1 MRPGCWQSSS
11 PITQCLQ
18 TANAQY
24 FSTLFMPGIIV
35 LHKSREF
42 HCYTDLPQ
50 DEGSKCQQL
59 SITNLLFLNLFLIR
73 THFQYWSGVLARIE
87 AIFILVHGGGG
98 ESTPTPEPWRRAPP
112 RGERSEAHP
121 WVPVGGERKGIWR
134 EAQCPS
140 LWAPPAWLPWVLI
153 HCIGSSPKGRV
164 LFQETLS
171 KGMPRE
177 VSSLHSRLIAQESP
191 DDCG

>member
-1 MRPGCWQSSS
+1 MRPGCWERSS

-24 FSTLFMPGIIV
+24 FSTLFIPGIIV
-35 LHKSREF
+35 LCKSREF

-50 DEGSKCQQL
+50 DEGSKCQQP
-59 SITNLLFLNLFLIR
+59 SRTNLLFLNLFLIR

-87 AIFILVHGGGG
+87 AIFILVHGGRVPRPPSPG
-98 ESTPTPEPWRRAPP
+98 EEAPP

-140 LWAPPAWLPWVLI
+140 LWVPPAWLPWALI
-153 HCIGSSPKGRV
+153 HCIGSNPKGRV

-171 KGMPRE
+171 KDMPSE
-177 VSSLHSRLIAQESP
+177 VSSLHLRLIAQESS
-191 DDCG
+191 DYCS